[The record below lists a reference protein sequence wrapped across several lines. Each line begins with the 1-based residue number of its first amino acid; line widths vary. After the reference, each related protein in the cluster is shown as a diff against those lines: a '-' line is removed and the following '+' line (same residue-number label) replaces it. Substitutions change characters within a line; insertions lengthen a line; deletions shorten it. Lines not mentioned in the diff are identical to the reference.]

1 MKTKKKTKFSKVL
14 AFCLA
19 MVLALSMSVTAFAA
33 ISSSST
39 ADFTVTGFDTD
50 KEVEVSAYKIIDVNV
65 DDASGQPLNPM
76 YTWTDEVAGWVST
89 NYSAYVDTNLGA
101 NAVADAFE
109 TVPADDLTKF
119 LEEMSAAIKA
129 GTITITPATVT
140 SANGNDSAT
149 FTGME
154 MGEYLLT
161 AKGGVK
167 IYQPTT
173 VQVVPVYNEE
183 TQDWEIGNPV
193 IGTESTMKSSAPG
206 ITKDVT
212 EEDDNTVAIGDTVGY
227 TLTVTVPSY
236 PVNATN
242 TRFEVG
248 DTLGAGLTFDG
259 NGTIKVYSDAAL
271 QNEISAANYE
281 ITNPG
286 QTTPGEA
293 TFLVT
298 FKDDFTT
305 AYTGTTLY
313 VTYTATVNENAFGED
328 ALGNDAFL
336 GYDNDPYT
344 DSDYETTTEK
354 DVYTYGI
361 NLTKVDKE
369 GNSLTGAE
377 FTLIKE
383 GEQTAMKFNGSNGAY
398 TYDSQ
403 NGGTVE
409 ALEVAADGTLAI
421 QGLDVG
427 TYILK
432 ETKAPSDY
440 VLPNGQITIVI
451 ADADPDGVIDGT
463 AGNIVT
469 ANGTIKLYVDEDN
482 NRVPTITDNVIS
494 FEVENTSS
502 DDAGFQL
509 PVTGGAGTMLFTVC
523 GILLMGGAVAMV
535 VVLARK
541 KRA

>member
-50 KEVEVSAYKIIDVNV
+50 REVEVSAYKIIEVNV
-65 DDASGQPLNPM
+65 DDVSGQPLNPM

-109 TVPADDLTKF
+109 SVSADDLTKF

-129 GTITITPATVT
+129 GTITSTPVTET
-140 SANGNDSAT
+140 SANGSAA

-259 NGTIKVYSDAAL
+259 NDAIKVYSDAAL
-271 QNEISAANYE
+271 QNEIPAANYE

-377 FTLIKE
+377 FTLIKD

-409 ALEVAADGTLAI
+409 ALEVAANGTLAI

-463 AGNIVT
+463 AGNLVT

>member
-50 KEVEVSAYKIIDVNV
+50 REVEVSAYKIIDVNV

-109 TVPADDLTKF
+109 SVSADDLTKF

-129 GTITITPATVT
+129 GTITSTPVTET
-140 SANGNDSAT
+140 SANGSAA

-183 TQDWEIGNPV
+183 TQAWEIGNPV

-259 NGTIKVYSDAAL
+259 NDTIKVYSDAAL

-369 GNSLTGAE
+369 GNSLTGAK
-377 FTLIKE
+377 FTLTKD

-409 ALEVAADGTLAI
+409 ELDVAANGTLAI

-463 AGNIVT
+463 ARNLVT

>member
-109 TVPADDLTKF
+109 SVSADNLTKF

-129 GTITITPATVT
+129 GTITITPVTVT

-259 NGTIKVYSDAAL
+259 NGTIKVYSDADL

-377 FTLIKE
+377 FTLTKE
-383 GEQTAMKFNGSNGAY
+383 GEQTAMKFNGDNGVY

-409 ALEVAADGTLAI
+409 ELEVAANGTLAI

>member
-109 TVPADDLTKF
+109 TVSADDLTKF

-129 GTITITPATVT
+129 GTITITPVTVT
-140 SANGNDSAT
+140 SANGSDSAA

-259 NGTIKVYSDAAL
+259 NGTIKVYSDADL

-369 GNSLTGAE
+369 GNSLTGAK
-377 FTLIKE
+377 FTLTKD

-409 ALEVAADGTLAI
+409 ELDVAANGTLAI

-463 AGNIVT
+463 ARNLVT